1 MRSSSGVDREELSW
15 EFLVRQPYGICL
27 WDIPLIR
34 GKREVVFMARE
45 READVRDLPERV
57 PCHFKA
63 GLLGMGR
70 VFPVVVLIDF
80 IPLRTIYEVYFNFCA
95 PEGAEAIALLGRQ
108 PNLYLAFYDRGP
120 EAVRIFGFVNNMASY
135 FRLVYVKLKGLPCW
149 TDDEFDRAKEWLMQ
163 RYTVEDLEEML

>member
-80 IPLRTIYEVYFNFCA
+80 TPLRTIYEVYFNFCA